1 MPDRCVVGGCSK
13 VANFSS
19 DWSAVVALHKFPT
32 ASSVRQSWI
41 AFVRQRRPGWI
52 FVPSARIC
60 SNHFTDDCFAN
71 KSQYLIAAAESVSK
85 GDSKLRFML
94 VAL

>member
-1 MPDRCVVGGCSK
+1 MPDRCLVGGCSK

-52 FVPSARIC
+52 FVQS
-60 SNHFTDDCFAN
+60 FDCWHVVKCKFN
-71 KSQYLIAAAESVSK
+71 VTCTSL
-85 GDSKLRFML
+85 
-94 VAL
+94 